1 MKLFKKNNLLPL
13 ISPLLPSN
21 PIVVEAGAFDGTDT
35 KIISQFWPQGT
46 IHAFEP
52 VPEIF
57 TKLKKN
63 TSDLHNVVRH
73 EIALSTATGNTTFYV
88 SEKPSR
94 PGEPFKAGSLLKPKE
109 RLKWSDIEYK
119 KTINVP
125 IITLDDWAQKNNV
138 THIDFMWLDV
148 QGHALHILKA
158 APQLLKTIKILFVEV
173 EFIQAYENQYQYNDV
188 KTWLEQNGFVEIG
201 RDFENTN
208 KWFYGNALFRK
219 K

>member
-1 MKLFKKNNLLPL
+1 M
-13 ISPLLPSN
+13 S
-21 PIVVEAGAFDGTDT
+21 
-35 KIISQFWPQGT
+35 
-46 IHAFEP
+46 
-52 VPEIF
+52 
-57 TKLKKN
+57 
-63 TSDLHNVVRH
+63 
-73 EIALSTATGNTTFYV
+73 
-88 SEKPSR
+88 
-94 PGEPFKAGSLLKPKE
+94 
-109 RLKWSDIEYK
+109 EYK

-125 IITLDDWAQKNNV
+125 TITLDDWAQKNNV